1 MKKATD
7 KRKTPRRD
15 KRVFNGILA
24 GLKEVAAHK
33 RGEIKL
39 NSYLVPSLVDV
50 KAIRNKVGLSQSEF
64 SARYGFPIRTLQDWE
79 LGRNQPRSGQLLP
92 AGDRARADE
101 SWRTA
106 AHRSHGPSWLRIRLQ
121 TKIMAGL
128 RIRARS

>member
-7 KRKTPRRD
+7 KKKTPRRD

-39 NSYLVPSLVDV
+39 NSYLVPSPVDV

-79 LGRNQPRSGQLLP
+79 LGRNQPPSPVRCYLLVIEQEP
-92 AGDRARADE
+92 RRVEEILRAGGDGPRPMARG
-101 SWRTA
+101 A
-106 AHRSHGPSWLRIRLQ
+106 A
-121 TKIMAGL
+121 
-128 RIRARS
+128 